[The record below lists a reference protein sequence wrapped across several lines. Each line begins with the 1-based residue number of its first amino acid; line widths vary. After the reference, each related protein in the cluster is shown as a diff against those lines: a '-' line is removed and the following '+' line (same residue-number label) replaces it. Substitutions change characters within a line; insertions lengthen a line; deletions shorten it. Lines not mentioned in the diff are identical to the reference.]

1 MEEEKKMKSKTNR
14 NPVIICMVLLAVVV
28 LTSALS
34 VDWMNFIYGTGTI
47 YSFYAKP
54 FVTLLSLILVVL
66 MKQHSIK
73 GWVLLFAAFV
83 CMFVTDILMSIVPL
97 NASETVGGTTFM
109 IGGVLSIVAHI
120 LLILRIKN
128 NWFCIKNITWKRAWL
143 PLVIYG
149 IAALVVFIL
158 WKDIV
163 RVGHAVL
170 APAYTFFFCTTMW
183 FSWETVRSNLYPKK
197 NAVMMG
203 LASTGWFLT
212 EIIGE
217 IYNLQLG
224 VISGIAFNM
233 VWVFYGSNVIL
244 WALSTVDWKAK
255 KLEV

>member
-1 MEEEKKMKSKTNR
+1 MISKANR
-14 NPVIICMVLLAVVV
+14 NYAIIGMVLLAVVV

-34 VDWMNFIYGTGTI
+34 VDWMNFFYKTGSI

-54 FVTLLSLILVVL
+54 VVTLLSLILIVL
-66 MKQHSIK
+66 MKKHSIK
-73 GWVLLFAAFV
+73 GWGLLLAAFV

-109 IGGVLSIVAHI
+109 IGGVLSIVAHA
-120 LLILRIKN
+120 LMILRIKE

-143 PLVIYG
+143 PILIYG
-149 IAALVVFIL
+149 IATLVIVVLWNDIL
-158 WKDIV
+158 

-170 APAYTFFFCTTMW
+170 APVYTLFFCTTMW

-197 NAVMMG
+197 NAIMMG

-224 VISGIAFNM
+224 VISEIAFNM

-244 WALSTVDWKAK
+244 WALSTIDWRSEK
-255 KLEV
+255 